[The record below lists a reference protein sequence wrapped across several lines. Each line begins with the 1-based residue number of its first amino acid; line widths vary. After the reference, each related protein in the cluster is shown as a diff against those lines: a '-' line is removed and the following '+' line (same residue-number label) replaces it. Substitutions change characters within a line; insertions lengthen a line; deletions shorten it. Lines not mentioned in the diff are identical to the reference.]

1 MESKLVSTPRLRF
14 TDENGQHYPE
24 WEEKKLGELGF
35 RIRTGKKDANEGN
48 PFGKY
53 DFYTCSAQKSKID
66 TFAFTGPA
74 LTIPGNGI
82 IGEVNYATG
91 AFDAY
96 QRVYVVDDIYNQSI
110 LYLQKIISR
119 NLQAVLAKEQMGST
133 LKYIRLSTL
142 TDLSL
147 PLPSLPEQEKIGEF
161 LSSLDTEV
169 EQAERLV
176 SLLSDR
182 KKAYAQRIFDRTL
195 RFHDDND
202 NPYPEWEERNWGK
215 FLI

>member
-1 MESKLVSTPRLRF
+1 M
-14 TDENGQHYPE
+14 
-24 WEEKKLGELGF
+24 
-35 RIRTGKKDANEGN
+35 
-48 PFGKY
+48 
-53 DFYTCSAQKSKID
+53 
-66 TFAFTGPA
+66 
-74 LTIPGNGI
+74 
-82 IGEVNYATG
+82 NYATG

-96 QRVYVVDDIYNQSI
+96 QRVYVVDDIYDQSI

-182 KKAYAQRIFDRTL
+182 KRAYAQRIFDRTL

-202 NPYPEWEERNWGK
+202 NPYPEWEENANWGS
-215 FLI
+215 FLIYVAEGTRPTTLLGTFWI